1 MNRRWPWLWLLFLLP
16 ILIGVSR
23 LRFDVEV
30 LDLLPP
36 ELKEVQGLKLYQQH
50 FASARELIIT
60 LRGQDAEQAAGAARA
75 IAERLRQEPELV
87 ASVTWQPPWLEHPG
101 QAAELI
107 AYLWFNQPPEIFR
120 QLTNRLDPAHLA
132 ATLAATREQLAT
144 SLSPVEIAR
153 GGYDPFGLTQ
163 LPENTSGRDL
173 PNNFCEGQT
182 GSPYVSRLRALV
194 KGY

>member
-1 MNRRWPWLWLLFLLP
+1 MKVRRSWFLLLLLVP
-16 ILIGVSR
+16 ILIGVER

-36 ELKEVQGLKLYQQH
+36 ELKEVQGLKIYQEH
-50 FASARELIIT
+50 FANARELIIT
-60 LRGQDAEQAAGAARA
+60 VRAPDAEEAAGVARD
-75 IAERLRQEPELV
+75 IAWRLRKETDLV

-107 AYLWFNQPPEIFR
+107 AYLWFNQPPDVFG
-120 QLTNRLDPAHLA
+120 QLTNRLDPDHLS
-132 ATLAATREQLAT
+132 ATLAFTREQLAT

-163 LPENTSGRDL
+163 LPESTMS
-173 PNNFCEGQT
+173 
-182 GSPYVSRLRALV
+182 AA
-194 KGY
+194 